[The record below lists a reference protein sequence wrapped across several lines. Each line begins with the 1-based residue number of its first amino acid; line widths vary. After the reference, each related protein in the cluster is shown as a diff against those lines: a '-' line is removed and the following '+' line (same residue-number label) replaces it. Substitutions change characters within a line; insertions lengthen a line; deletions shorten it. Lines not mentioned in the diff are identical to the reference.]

1 MSARFVNV
9 DRETPMLLPVDLRD
23 WVPQD
28 DMVHFVL
35 EAVEGMAGKSF
46 EINHRGSG
54 SAQYP
59 PRMMAALLVY
69 CYSQGVFASRAI
81 ERATYHNIAVRY
93 LTGNTHPDHDTIC
106 AFRRKNKDTIK
117 ELFAHLT
124 KLAREMGVL
133 KVGTVSIDGTHIKAN
148 ASKHQSVRY
157 DRAVDLEAK
166 LEADIEELLRQA
178 EEADEAD
185 EEDGNRL
192 PEEIARLEALRQKME
207 EARQRL
213 EQRAQQEQ
221 AEAEPARE
229 DVVDEAEPAREDAIG
244 EAEPA
249 REDAIGEAEPAREDV
264 ADEEDPPKDRE
275 GAVPRPEQQINLTD
289 PDSALMRK
297 SRRHGWEQAYNAQ
310 VVVDADGSQLV
321 LAEHVSRSPSDA
333 GELEWAWKTMSEE
346 DNAPQ
351 RILGDAGY
359 ASRDRSARSRCSR
372 ASTSSYARTRAT
384 AVASSIITAFCT
396 YSALLLRTSRP
407 VVGSS
412 LRLLLRRPYMQYRR
426 SGWRTAAVTA
436 ALQSSNATNA
446 TSRRSRG
453 CRPVSRPYVAWVRAF
468 RTRRRTPAACR
479 ATMGSPAA

>member
-1 MSARFVNV
+1 MRACSGRMLSMGARLVNV

-23 WVPQD
+23 WVRQD
-28 DMVHFVL
+28 DIVHFVL
-35 EAVEGMAGKSF
+35 EAVEGMPSTDF
-46 EINHRGSG
+46 EVNHRGSG

-59 PRMMAALLVY
+59 PRMMTALLVY
-69 CYSQGVFASRAI
+69 CYSQEVFASRAI

-117 ELFAHLT
+117 KLFAHLT
-124 KLAREMGVL
+124 ELAREMGVL
-133 KVGTVSIDGTHIKAN
+133 KVGTVSMDGTHIKAN
-148 ASKHQSVRY
+148 ASKLKSVRY
-157 DRAVDLEAK
+157 DRAVDLQAK

-229 DVVDEAEPAREDAIG
+229 DA
-244 EAEPA
+244 
-249 REDAIGEAEPAREDV
+249 

-289 PDSALMRK
+289 PDSALMRR

-346 DNAPQ
+346 GNAPQ
-351 RILGDAGY
+351 RILADAGY
-359 ASRDRSARSRCSR
+359 ASRDTFEQLEEHVDLYVAVSAGDHGERRYDFRPPRTKRPKKITDPRLLAMSEKIRSEEGRRIYAKRK
-372 ASTSSYARTRAT
+372 STVEPTFG
-384 AVASSIITAFCT
+384 IIKEAMGFRQF
-396 YSALLLRTSRP
+396 LLRGIEK
-407 VVGSS
+407 VGIEWTLVCSAYN
-412 LRLLLRRPYMQYRR
+412 LKRL
-426 SGWRTAAVTA
+426 W
-436 ALQSSNATNA
+436 ALKP
-446 TSRRSRG
+446 G
-453 CRPVSRPYVAWVRAF
+453 
-468 RTRRRTPAACR
+468 
-479 ATMGSPAA
+479 